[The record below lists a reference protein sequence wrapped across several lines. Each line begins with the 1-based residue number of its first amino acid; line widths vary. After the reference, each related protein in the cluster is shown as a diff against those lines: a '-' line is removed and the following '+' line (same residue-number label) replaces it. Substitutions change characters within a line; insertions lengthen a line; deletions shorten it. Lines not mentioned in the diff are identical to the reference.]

1 VLTVTVDRETVGQV
15 FEPAAL
21 NNRRLGDDELIMNNF
36 ESNPNLLQEVAV
48 EIVSLRALLYRKQQK
63 KAEISTWM

>member
-1 VLTVTVDRETVGQV
+1 VLTVTVDRETVGHV

-21 NNRRLGDDELIMNNF
+21 NNRRLGDDELIM
-36 ESNPNLLQEVAV
+36 NPNLLQEVAV